1 MADGVQVQ
9 PAGTRSPLLARAR
22 CGHSGQPSG
31 SCSGCLKVRGACCGC
46 EAPCEEPHLGTVPL
60 EELLSPG
67 CPLLCTTHGS
77 GAAKLEKS
85 IESKECDWF
94 LDCSI
99 SLPHFCGANV
109 EQLVFSVLCRFCWTG
124 KEWLSFRYSNNFCC
138 FGSVAL
144 GTGNLN
150 SLDENS

>member
-1 MADGVQVQ
+1 MA
-9 PAGTRSPLLARAR
+9 TLASR
-22 CGHSGQPSG
+22 GG

-85 IESKECDWF
+85 VDSKECDWSTF
-94 LDCSI
+94 LDCCI
-99 SLPHFCGANV
+99 SLPHFCEANV
-109 EQLVFSVLCRFCWTG
+109 EQLVFSVLGKFCWTG
-124 KEWLSFRYSNNFCC
+124 QEWLSFTQTTSVVLDQSLSELATLTDVNELLKWAFWLYE
-138 FGSVAL
+138 GSA
-144 GTGNLN
+144 TFW
-150 SLDENS
+150 SD